1 MKNLW
6 APWRMEYVVKDKSK
20 DCIFCTLPKDKNDRA
35 TKILFRANECF
46 AIMNIFPYNN
56 GHIMVSPYRH
66 ISCIT
71 KLSEEEFSETNRLVQ
86 KSLEKI
92 RTVYNPDGFNVGCN
106 IGKVAGAGYD
116 DHIHVHIV
124 PRWTGDTNYM
134 PVLADI
140 KVHPEHLESTYDRL
154 YPEFQKISL

>member
-6 APWRMEYVVKDKSK
+6 APWRMEYIVKDKSLE
-20 DCIFCTLPKDKNDRA
+20 CIFCTMPQDKNDRA
-35 TKILFRANECF
+35 AKILFRGKECF

-56 GHIMVSPYRH
+56 GHVMVSPYRH
-66 ISCIT
+66 LSCIT
-71 KLSEEEFSETNRLVQ
+71 LLNEKELIETSRLIQ

-92 RTVYNPDGFNVGCN
+92 RTVYNPDGFNVGYN
-106 IGKVAGAGYD
+106 IGKIAGAGYD
-116 DHIHVHIV
+116 EHIHTHIV

-134 PVLADI
+134 PVLADV